1 MSLHILLSGVL
12 HKPAVPRTSQSGK
25 EFVTANVRAE
35 VDGAALWAS
44 VIAFDTNAQAE
55 LLRLN
60 AGDSLSVQGRGKLGV
75 FQGKDGASHPS
86 LDVVADSVLPVKPQ
100 PRPKGDSGRPRA
112 ANPAQQGKADV
123 ADYQRLY
130 GQAKDEPGF
139 DDAIPF

>member
-35 VDGAALWAS
+35 VDGNPLWAS
-44 VIAFDTNAQAE
+44 VIAFDTSAQAE

-75 FQGKDGASHPS
+75 FQGKDGLSHPS
-86 LDVVADSVLPVKPQ
+86 LDVTADVVTALKPRAR
-100 PRPKGDSGRPRA
+100 PRADTGRPRA
-112 ANPAQQGKADV
+112 ANPAQQANATT

-139 DDAIPF
+139 DDAVPF